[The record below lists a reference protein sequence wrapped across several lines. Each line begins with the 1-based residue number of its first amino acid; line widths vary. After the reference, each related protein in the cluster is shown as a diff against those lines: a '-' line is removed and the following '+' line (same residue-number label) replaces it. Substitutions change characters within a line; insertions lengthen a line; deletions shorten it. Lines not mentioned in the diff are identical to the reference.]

1 MRDRV
6 RHKGDGGRK
15 RMERVKRGERR
26 IVGEI
31 GRKRNQRGGQRSEVR

>member
-15 RMERVKRGERR
+15 RMERVKRGKEDSWRDREEEKSER
-26 IVGEI
+26 GAE
-31 GRKRNQRGGQRSEVR
+31 K